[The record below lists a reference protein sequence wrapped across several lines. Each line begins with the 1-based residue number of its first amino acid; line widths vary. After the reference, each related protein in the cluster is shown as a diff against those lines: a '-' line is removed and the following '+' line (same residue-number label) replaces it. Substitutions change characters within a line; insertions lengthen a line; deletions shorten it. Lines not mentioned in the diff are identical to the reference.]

1 MYLHLGQN
9 VIVCSKDVVGIFDLD
24 TSTIGKTTKQYLR
37 NAEKE
42 KKVLNVSSF
51 DLPKS
56 FILCTKEKK
65 TKVFLSPLA
74 SSTLEKRYE
83 NGPLDFHRVI
93 VRGD

>member
-24 TSTIGKTTKQYLR
+24 TSTVGKTTKQYLS

-42 KKVLNVSSF
+42 NKVINVSSY

-56 FILCTKEKK
+56 FILCKRQEK
-65 TKVFLSPLA
+65 TKVFISPLA

-83 NGPLDFHRVI
+83 NGPLEFQK
-93 VRGD
+93 G